1 VQSHR
6 PEDGALRGSL
16 RPRGP
21 VQFELGEERRDG
33 YVVLSVSGELDVLTA
48 PRLAGTLLQ
57 MIRQEEGDMVIDLS
71 QTRFI
76 DSVGL
81 HALLNAQRRLTRRGR
96 RLAVIVRPGQVSEM
110 IELARLVETL
120 GAVPSWDELRRRRV
134 A

>member
-1 VQSHR
+1 
-6 PEDGALRGSL
+6 
-16 RPRGP
+16 
-21 VQFELGEERRDG
+21 VQFELREERRDG
-33 YVVLSVSGELDVLTA
+33 YIVLSVDGELDVLTA

-57 MIRQEEGDMVIDLS
+57 TIRQEPGDVVIDLS

-96 RLAVIVRPGQVSEM
+96 HLAVIVGPGQVSEM

-120 GAVPSWDELRRRRV
+120 GVVPSWDELRQRRV